1 MRDSPATDCLSARRG
16 LPERQILGMSAR
28 EIPISEDD
36 LAASLPALLGK
47 AYARYSNF
55 TVAAAVIDADGV
67 AHLGVNVENAAY
79 PSGTCAEQ
87 AAIGAMVTA
96 GGRGIATV
104 LIAAGSNAVVQPC
117 GACRQRIAEF
127 ATEAC
132 EIVSVQ
138 DGRTTR
144 RTPFWSL
151 LPDSFGPRDLD

>member
-1 MRDSPATDCLSARRG
+1 
-16 LPERQILGMSAR
+16 MSADTTTPADLV
-28 EIPISEDD
+28 ES
-36 LAASLPALLGK
+36 LAAADLPALLSRS
-47 AYARYSNF
+47 YARYSNF
-55 TVAAAVIDADGV
+55 TVAAAVIDEHGTV
-67 AHLGVNVENAAY
+67 HLGVNVENAAY

-87 AAIGAMVTA
+87 TAIGAMVTA
-96 GGRGIATV
+96 GARRIDKV

-127 ATEAC
+127 ASETC

-138 DGRTTR
+138 DGAPTK

>member
-1 MRDSPATDCLSARRG
+1 
-16 LPERQILGMSAR
+16 MSADDTAR
-28 EIPISEDD
+28 TIEIQTEIET
-36 LAASLPALLGK
+36 AAALPALLAR

-55 TVAAAVIDADGV
+55 TVAAAVIDEHGAV
-67 AHLGVNVENAAY
+67 HLGVNVENAAY

-87 AAIGAMVTA
+87 TAIGAMVTA
-96 GGRGIATV
+96 GSRRIARV

-127 ATEAC
+127 AADDC

-138 DGRTTR
+138 DGVTTQR
-144 RTPFWSL
+144 APFWSL